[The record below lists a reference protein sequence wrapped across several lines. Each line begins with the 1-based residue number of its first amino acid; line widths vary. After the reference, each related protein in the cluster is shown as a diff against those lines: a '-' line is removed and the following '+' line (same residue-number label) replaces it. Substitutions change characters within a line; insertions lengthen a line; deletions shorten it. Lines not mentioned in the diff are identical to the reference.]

1 MPFPTNSHWYSDGPA
16 TSVIFQKYVL
26 TEMPLEQIK
35 SWSNEANPKPDVFV
49 FSKDIPPFQHKFPN
63 NTIFVRL
70 PKDQPPGQAGGYLSV
85 LAQDIDYLI
94 NGDDRDNYNIE
105 MTFFQGCKIIHDE
118 AKDKSNAEK
127 AESEAKHFHDKE
139 KVHQLLAD
147 IKHFETSN
155 DTIEKRIKE
164 LRPRHPINH
173 LYRIEFLQNQEKLI
187 YYRDRV
193 KELNAMIKDI
203 YKKYEITPDPKYVI
217 KPPSPIDRSTLKK
230 LLFRNPDGTSL
241 LEGGKKRSSKTRTTR
256 KRNIRGRRSH
266 SRNVKRFTSN
276 KRT

>member
-1 MPFPTNSHWYSDGPA
+1 MSFPTNSHWYSDGPA
-16 TSVIFQKYVL
+16 TSVIFQRYVL

-63 NTIFVRL
+63 NTIFVRF
-70 PKDQPPGQAGGYLSV
+70 PVDQPPGQPGGYLSV
-85 LAQDIDYLI
+85 LAQDIDDLI
-94 NGDDRDNYNIE
+94 EVNDRYNYNIE
-105 MTFFQGCKIIHDE
+105 MTFFKGCKVIHDE
-118 AKDKSNAEK
+118 EKHKSNVEK
-127 AESEAKHFHDKE
+127 AESEAKYFHDKE
-139 KVHQLLAD
+139 NVHQLLAD
-147 IKHFETSN
+147 IKHFEKLN
-155 DTIEKRIKE
+155 DTIEKRFEE
-164 LRPRHPINH
+164 LRPRHPIKD
-173 LYRIEFLQNQEKLI
+173 LYRIEFLQNEEKLI

-193 KELNAMIKDI
+193 KELNAIIKDI

-217 KPPSPIDRSTLKK
+217 KPPSPIDRSTLN